1 MRHTFLNGRVT
12 VRRDSEVVEQRMV
25 EGERAL
31 AVVLAERFL
40 LTLPDEGSCRAFARQ
55 LSEKGILG
63 ASNPIF
69 G

>member
-12 VRRDSEVVEQRMV
+12 VRRDGEVVERHVV

-31 AVVLAERFL
+31 AVVLAETFL
-40 LTLPDEGSCRAFARQ
+40 LTLPDEGVAALLRQ
-55 LSEKGILG
+55 MSEKDIFG

>member
-1 MRHTFLNGRVT
+1 
-12 VRRDSEVVEQRMV
+12 MV

-31 AVVLAERFL
+31 AVVLAEPFL
-40 LTLPDEGSCRAFARQ
+40 LTLPDEGVAALLRQ
-55 LSEKGILG
+55 MSEKGIFG

>member
-12 VRRDSEVVEQRMV
+12 VRRDGEVVERRTV

-31 AVVLAERFL
+31 AVVLAEPFL
-40 LTLPDEGSCRAFARQ
+40 LTLPDERVAALLRQ
-55 LSEKGILG
+55 MSEKGILG